1 MRILPAVLATGL
13 LFFASLA
20 AQIPNPGMTTQQ
32 TRLLTA
38 VTEMGHTHVSSATP
52 AESLT
57 FEQGDDPT
65 IAAHPTPPHEPTKAA
80 RKAAEKAEHLFKK
93 QKQEEAI
100 AAYRESVAVDPLYFE
115 AWNNLALELSAAGQ
129 TAEAEQI
136 FRRLMQS
143 NPEHVAAFTNLAAL
157 LISEKRLGEAE
168 AVARQAMKQHSYS
181 FKANLVLATV
191 LINEG
196 KWSPEAKT
204 KLEYAQVKYP
214 QAKELLDRWPAT
226 AAP

>member
-1 MRILPAVLATGL
+1 MRRLLSVIPAGL
-13 LFFASLA
+13 LPSVALL

-38 VTEMGHTHVSSATP
+38 VTEMGHTSVGSATP

-65 IAAHPTPPHEPTKAA
+65 VAAHAAPPHEPTKAA
-80 RKAAEKAEHLFKK
+80 RKAAEKGERLAKK
-93 QKQEEAI
+93 QKPEEAI
-100 AAYRESVAVDPLYFE
+100 AAYRESVALDPLYFE

-129 TAEAEQI
+129 TDEAEKV

-157 LISEKRLGEAE
+157 LTSQKRYADAE

-196 KWSPEAKT
+196 RWSPEAKT

-214 QAKELLDRWPAT
+214 QAKALLDRWP
-226 AAP
+226 PSPPQ